1 VNDTT
6 RIRDLNDRF
15 RRSLLGG
22 KVMMTRGVPDLD
34 PVRIATLRCSA
45 RRFQQSKIGIS
56 LAAYAGG
63 EC

>member
-56 LAAYAGG
+56 
-63 EC
+63 